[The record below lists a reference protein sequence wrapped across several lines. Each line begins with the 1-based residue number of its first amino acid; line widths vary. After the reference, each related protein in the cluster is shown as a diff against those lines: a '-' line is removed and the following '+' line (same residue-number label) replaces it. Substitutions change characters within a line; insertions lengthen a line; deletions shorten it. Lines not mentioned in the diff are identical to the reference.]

1 MSRKE
6 LIKSLKK
13 KNPNLNKSELVN
25 IIDTFCK
32 VIQNALNNDKNVELR
47 GFGSFFKKKL
57 KEKYSARNPK
67 TGEIIYVP
75 ERNKV
80 RFKASK
86 KLKQI
91 INK

>member
-13 KNPNLNKSELVN
+13 KNPNLNKSELEN

-47 GFGSFFKKKL
+47 GFGSFFKNI
-57 KEKYSARNPK
+57 KYDHSLRLLDGHRQRTDIHMGNL
-67 TGEIIYVP
+67 V
-75 ERNKV
+75 
-80 RFKASK
+80 
-86 KLKQI
+86 
-91 INK
+91 